1 MLKIQNLTIQMLNEK
16 SWNKYMNTITNQTFD
31 NFMVK
36 KFRTE
41 NLFADSI
48 NDTPVSK
55 AARISIENIIKGI

>member
-16 SWNKYMNTITNQTFD
+16 SWNKYMNTITNQTFN
-31 NFMVK
+31 NFIAK
-36 KFRTE
+36 KFRVE

-55 AARISIENIIKGI
+55 AAQISIENIIKGI

>member
-31 NFMVK
+31 NFIAK
-36 KFRTE
+36 KFRVE

-48 NDTPVSK
+48 NNIPVSK
-55 AARISIENIIKGI
+55 AARISTENIIKGI

>member
-31 NFMVK
+31 NFMAK
-36 KFRTE
+36 KFRVE
-41 NLFADSI
+41 NLIADSI
-48 NDTPVSK
+48 NDIPVSK